1 MNKKPKYEIYYECLK
16 CGDRIYRDTNKKM
29 TSCKCKAIAIDGCE
43 FYTRI
48 NGNEEDWKKVRIKIE
63 AQL

>member
-1 MNKKPKYEIYYECLK
+1 MNKKPKYKTYYECLK
-16 CGDRIYRDTNKKM
+16 CGDQIPRDTNKKM

-48 NGNEEDWKKVRIKIE
+48 IGDSKDWKSVHIKTE
-63 AQL
+63 G